1 MWEMKSK
8 VPQHRASKTLP
19 SARDWAQDSIQDAI
33 EKPAREAAKP
43 LARKSDQR
51 SAGASP
57 GPARPTGERENGERE
72 NIVSRRWRFS
82 PWVLGLLA
90 AAPLAAAVGQNLD
103 AGKSGA
109 QIFSEVCSNCH
120 RSPRELRSNPG
131 TSFLREHYTTG
142 SDMASTMSAYLSGSG
157 AAAGAGAA
165 QQKRPPGS
173 VAPAAT
179 TTRETPTPDGPREPR
194 RGPQTAEPKASP
206 APPSAKGRPVASRE
220 GVAEVKPASAP
231 PPAAKPALEEFEE

>member
-8 VPQHRASKTLP
+8 VPQHRAWKTLSSAP
-19 SARDWAQDSIQDAI
+19 DRARDAMQVAAG
-33 EKPAREAAKP
+33 KPAREAAKP
-43 LARKSDQR
+43 LAQKPDQMP
-51 SAGASP
+51 AGASS
-57 GPARPTGERENGERE
+57 ARPGGKQESMVARC
-72 NIVSRRWRFS
+72 WRFL
-82 PWVLGLLA
+82 PWVLGLSA
-90 AAPLAAAVGQNLD
+90 AALLSSAPLTAAMGQNLD

-157 AAAGAGAA
+157 TGAGAA
-165 QQKRPPGS
+165 QQRRPPSS
-173 VAPAAT
+173 VTAPGAT
-179 TTRETPTPDGPREPR
+179 TTRETPVLDNARDPR
-194 RGPQTAEPKASP
+194 RGPQTAEPKGSP

-220 GVAEVKPASAP
+220 GAAEVKPAAP
-231 PPAAKPALEEFEE
+231 PPAKPALEEFEE